1 MGKEYEAQVLG
12 ARLGMAAIALLAV
25 VVAITIAVMV
35 GGHLRSVMPESPASP
50 GGAPVGAV
58 EYPIGE

>member
-12 ARLGMAAIALLAV
+12 AKLGMAAIALLAV

-35 GGHLRSVMPESPASP
+35 GSHLRSAMPEAPSSP
-50 GGAPVGAV
+50 GSGALEVPSGD
-58 EYPIGE
+58 